1 VPVPPVSSAA
11 SSPSAPPQG
20 TARPADPDSNGRA
33 SQRLPSRGGRLTSL
47 PSRREPVWKRPVVQ
61 FAAAVVVASVILVM
75 LSSWLISR
83 AALREA
89 VTEARTS
96 TQQLAKSVMQPA
108 LTPAVLAGLERQD
121 PATIRQL
128 NAVVHQ
134 RILWTDWLVRVKLWE
149 PSGRIIYSDESRL
162 IGRQFPLEEHEEA
175 VLATGVPDAHLSDL
189 TSPENQFESR
199 AGKLYETYVRVY
211 GPKHQP
217 LLFEAYY
224 SDSGLTRRSNQL
236 LSGFQ
241 PLALGGPLL
250 LAILI
255 VPLVWGLTRRLRL
268 ARADGQRLLQRAL
281 DASDVERRRIARDL
295 HDGVVQEL
303 AGASFALSATAEQ
316 VGRQPTQTTAA
327 SLERVAAG
335 VRHSM
340 RSLRSLLVEIYPP
353 NLHTEGLAAALDDLL
368 SPLPDS
374 GLQTHLTVARG
385 LELPAETS
393 TLLFRVAQEAVRNA
407 QRHADATQLWVDVRA
422 TNDRVTL
429 TVADNGKGFDVAESA
444 ESGHLGLRL
453 LHDLVDETGG
463 RLSVA
468 SSAEGTTVV
477 LEAPR

>member
-1 VPVPPVSSAA
+1 MPVPPVPPA
-11 SSPSAPPQG
+11 SSAPPRG
-20 TARPADPDSNGRA
+20 TARPAESDAAAHPA
-33 SQRLPSRGGRLTSL
+33 EPLPLRGGRLTRL
-47 PSRREPVWKRPVVQ
+47 PSRRAGVWRSPVAQ
-61 FAAAVVVASVILVM
+61 FAAAVVVASVVLVL
-75 LSSWLISR
+75 LSNWLISR

-96 TQQLAKSVMQPA
+96 TQQLAQSVMQPA
-108 LTPAVLAGLERQD
+108 LTPAVVAGLERRD
-121 PATIRQL
+121 PGTIRQL
-128 NAVVHQ
+128 NDVVHQ
-134 RILWTDWLVRVKLWE
+134 RVLWTDWLVRVKLWE
-149 PSGRIIYSDESRL
+149 PSGRIIYSDEPRL
-162 IGRQFPLEEHEEA
+162 IGMQFPLEEHEQA
-175 VLATGVPDAHLSDL
+175 VLKTGVPDARLSDL

-211 GPKHQP
+211 GPDRRP

-224 SDSGLTRRSNQL
+224 SHTGLSRRSDQL

-255 VPLVWGLTRRLRL
+255 VPLVWGLTRRLRV

-303 AGASFALSATAEQ
+303 AGASFALSAAAEQ
-316 VGRQPTQTTAA
+316 VDRQPATTTAA

-374 GLQTHLTVARG
+374 GLRTHLTVARG

-422 TNDRVTL
+422 TDDRVTL
-429 TVADNGKGFDVAESA
+429 TVADNGRGFDVAVSA

-468 SSAEGTTVV
+468 SSSEGTTVV